1 MRLTDEVVI
10 SGNRAMSR
18 SYAKINLTL
27 DVLGRMENG
36 YHEIETVMQS
46 TGLSDLVIT
55 DLCPHG
61 IKVTTNLKYLPTNEK
76 NIAYK
81 AADKFFERTG
91 IKKGAK
97 IFLHKNIPVS
107 AGLAGGSGNAAAVL
121 ASLNMLC
128 SKPLNDDELLELAAE
143 LGADVPF
150 CMTCGTVL
158 CKGIGEKLTPIKSFP
173 KKHILLVKPP
183 VGISTADIYAKIDSE
198 PCEPH
203 PTTAEFIASVGENC
217 YDKEKMFN
225 VMEKIVAAELPVI
238 RGIKEKL
245 IKNGA
250 ETAMMSGS
258 GSTVFGI
265 FSDFEAAKKSADS
278 FSYFY
283 KDVFLTKSI

>member
-1 MRLTDEVVI
+1 MNALRKNSAAAILKLPQLFFI
-10 SGNRAMSR
+10 NNRRFILM
-18 SYAKINLTL
+18 KN
-27 DVLGRMENG
+27 
-36 YHEIETVMQS
+36 H
-46 TGLSDLVIT
+46 
-55 DLCPHG
+55 
-61 IKVTTNLKYLPTNEK
+61 KTTNRVL
-76 NIAYK
+76 
-81 AADKFFERTG
+81 AA
-91 IKKGAK
+91 
-97 IFLHKNIPVS
+97 L
-107 AGLAGGSGNAAAVL
+107 LAVL
-121 ASLNMLC
+121 MSVSLFPSAFAAESEVLIRTA
-128 SKPLNDDELLELAAE
+128 DELLELAAE

-158 CKGIGEKLTPIKSFP
+158 CKGIGEKLTPIASFP